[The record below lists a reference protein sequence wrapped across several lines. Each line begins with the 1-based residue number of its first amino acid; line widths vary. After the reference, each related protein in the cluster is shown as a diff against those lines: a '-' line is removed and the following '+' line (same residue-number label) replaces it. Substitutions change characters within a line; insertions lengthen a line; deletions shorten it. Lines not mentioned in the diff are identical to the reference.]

1 MRSSAMRKV
10 IMWDM
15 LSLDGYFEGPEK
27 GGIDWFRFDEELEE
41 YIRETQMSADT
52 LLFGRVTYE
61 GMAAYWPSAE
71 GWIADFMNSVPKVVF
86 SRTLEAADWNNTT
99 LVKENAPEEVSKLK
113 QRPGGDI
120 FVFGSA
126 DFSATLIELGLV
138 DEYHIGI
145 NPVLLGSG
153 VHFFKG
159 SREQRNLKLI
169 EVKPFSSG
177 LVILHYKPE

>member
-126 DFSATLIELGLV
+126 DFSATLTEHGLV

-153 VHFFKG
+153 VPFFKG
-159 SREQRNLKLI
+159 SHQQRNLMLL
-169 EVKPFSSG
+169 EAKPFSSG

>member
-1 MRSSAMRKV
+1 MRKV
-10 IMWDM
+10 ILWDM

-27 GGIDWFRFDEELEE
+27 GGLDWFHFDEDLEE
-41 YIRETQMSADT
+41 YILETQQSADT

-71 GWIADFMNSVPKVVF
+71 GQIAEFMNGVPKVVF
-86 SRTLEAADWNNTT
+86 SRTLEQADWNNTT
-99 LVKENAPEEVSKLK
+99 LVKVNAPEAVSKLK

-126 DFSATLIELGLV
+126 DFSATLMEHGLV
-138 DEYHIGI
+138 DEYRFGI
-145 NPVLLGSG
+145 NPVVLGSG
-153 VHFFKG
+153 VPFFKG
-159 SREQRNLKLI
+159 SRERRDLKLL
-169 EVKPFSSG
+169 EAKPLRSG